1 MSKSKPNPVI
11 NYQACDSSQIAA
23 FGYDAVARVLGIK
36 FKAGAGSTYHYFEV
50 PPEILAGLQAAESVG
65 KYFGAHIK
73 GKFLFERQPDV
84 PGGVAYGLTLG
95 QESKY
100 TTNKDGRLCSRA
112 TGRAIP
118 DDEPVFVLRAQ
129 DRKAHVALMAY
140 IRACDDRE
148 HVDQVLDRLADFEAF
163 GQQHPDRLKE
173 PDTTRVAPASV
184 AA

>member
-1 MSKSKPNPVI
+1 MPKSKPNPVI
-11 NYQACDSSQIAA
+11 NYQPADSSQISA
-23 FGYDAVARVLGIK
+23 FGYDAAQRVLGIK
-36 FKAGAGSTYHYFEV
+36 FKGSGGSTYHYFEV
-50 PPEILAGLQAAESVG
+50 PPEVLAGLQAAESVG

-140 IRACDDRE
+140 CRACDDEAHR
-148 HVDQVLDRLADFEAF
+148 DNVLQRLGDFEAF
-163 GQQHPDRLKE
+163 GLQHPDRLKE
-173 PDTTRVAPASV
+173 PDTTTVAPA
-184 AA
+184 AALA